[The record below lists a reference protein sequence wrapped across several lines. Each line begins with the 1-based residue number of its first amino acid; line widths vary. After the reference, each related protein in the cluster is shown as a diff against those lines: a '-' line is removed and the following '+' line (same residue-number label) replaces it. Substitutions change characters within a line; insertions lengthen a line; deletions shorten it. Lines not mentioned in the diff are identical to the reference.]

1 MVGNQKVQGTRPIFV
16 GCSQAASSPPVSR
29 LQASSFAMTTFERH
43 ITKRL
48 LKGFVLFVGALIVF
62 FIVLHWVEYSDDFL
76 DRGATIRE
84 VFTVFYPN
92 YIPEIIRLTS
102 PLALFLSCIYLTGT
116 LAQELQLTALQ
127 TSGVSLYQLMRPYVG
142 VGLVV
147 TVSMFGFN
155 GWVVPQTNEVVV
167 RYENEYLNPGQR
179 TLETSEIHRR
189 NGPNSILSV
198 GYYDVDRKRAHN
210 VSLQRFD
217 GAARL
222 ARRIDADRMEWV
234 DSLRTWRLENV
245 TRRTFVAGERQIKQT
260 LTSLDTTLQLY
271 PRDLARS
278 KNDVAAMTIP
288 VAAEYLAALRRSG
301 VGELKRPLVA
311 YYNKFAYPFA
321 NLILILIGVP
331 IASVRRR
338 GGQAVRFAIGLLTA
352 FVYLSI
358 QKLAEPLGY
367 AGTLSPALTAWLP
380 HVTFAVVA
388 LIVLWW
394 ARK

>member
-1 MVGNQKVQGTRPIFV
+1 
-16 GCSQAASSPPVSR
+16 
-29 LQASSFAMTTFERH
+29 MTTFEWH

-76 DRGATIRE
+76 DGGATIRE

-142 VGLVV
+142 VGLLV
-147 TVSMFGFN
+147 TAFMFGFN
-155 GWVVPQTNEVVV
+155 GWVVPRTNEVVV

-179 TLETSEIHRR
+179 TVETSEIHRR
-189 NGPNSILSV
+189 SGPNSILSV
-198 GYYDVDRKRAHN
+198 GYYDVDDKRAHD

-217 GAARL
+217 GPSRL
-222 ARRIDADRMEWV
+222 VSRIDADRMQWV
-234 DSLRTWRLENV
+234 DSLGAWRMEDV
-245 TRRTFVAGERQIKQT
+245 TRRTFVAGQQQFKQPRA
-260 LTSLDTTLQLY
+260 SLDTTLQLF

-278 KNDVAAMTIP
+278 KSDVAAMTIP
-288 VAAEYLAALRRSG
+288 VASEYLAALRRSG
-301 VGELKRPLVA
+301 VGELKQPLVA

-338 GGQAVRFAIGLLTA
+338 GGQAVRFAIGLLVA

-367 AGTLSPALTAWLP
+367 AGALSPALTAWLP

-388 LIVLWW
+388 LVVFWW

>member
-1 MVGNQKVQGTRPIFV
+1 
-16 GCSQAASSPPVSR
+16 
-29 LQASSFAMTTFERH
+29 MTTFERH

-76 DRGATIRE
+76 DGGATIRE

-127 TSGVSLYQLMRPYVG
+127 TSGVSLYQLMHPYMG
-142 VGLVV
+142 VGLLV
-147 TVSMFGFN
+147 TVFMFGFN
-155 GWVVPQTNEVVV
+155 GWVVPRTNEVVV

-217 GAARL
+217 GPSRLVRRFDAAR
-222 ARRIDADRMEWV
+222 MHWV
-234 DSLRTWRLENV
+234 DSLRTWRMEDV
-245 TRRTFVAGERQIKQT
+245 TRHTFVAGEKQIKKT
-260 LTSLDTTLQLY
+260 LASLDTTLQLY

-301 VGELKRPLVA
+301 VGDLKRPLVA

-338 GGQAVRFAIGLLTA
+338 GGQAVRFAIGLLIA
-352 FVYLSI
+352 FVYLSL

-367 AGTLSPALTAWLP
+367 AGALSPELTAWLP
-380 HVTFAVVA
+380 HLTFALVA
-388 LIVLWW
+388 LVVLWW

>member
-1 MVGNQKVQGTRPIFV
+1 MR
-16 GCSQAASSPPVSR
+16 
-29 LQASSFAMTTFERH
+29 TFEWH
-43 ITKRL
+43 IVKRL
-48 LKGFVLFVGALIVF
+48 LKGFALFVGALIVF

-116 LAQELQLTALQ
+116 LAQELQLIALQ

-142 VGLVV
+142 VGLLV
-147 TVSMFGFN
+147 TVAMFGFN
-155 GWVVPQTNEVVV
+155 GWVVPKTNEVVV
-167 RYENEYLNPGQR
+167 RYENEYLPGNQ
-179 TLETSEIHRR
+179 TSTETSEIHRR

-198 GYYDVDRKRAHN
+198 GYYDVDRKRAHT
-210 VSLQRFD
+210 VSLQQLESD
-217 GAARL
+217 VRL
-222 ARRIDADRMEWV
+222 ARRIDADRMTWV
-234 DSLRTWRLENV
+234 DSLETWRLENV
-245 TRRTFVAGERQIKQT
+245 TRRTFEAGEALRKQT
-260 LTSLDTTLQLY
+260 VSSLDTTLQIY

-301 VGELKRPLVA
+301 VGELSRPLVA

-331 IASVRRR
+331 IASTRRR
-338 GGQAVRFAIGLLTA
+338 GGQAVRFAIGLFVA
-352 FVYLSI
+352 FVYLSL

-367 AGTLSPALTAWLP
+367 AGSLSPLWTAWLP
-380 HVTFAVVA
+380 HLTFALVA
-388 LIVLWW
+388 LVVLWW